1 MKLLSKKKIKKSPEQ
16 FIINKLGKKTAVIL
30 PINKYEELMENL
42 HELAMIAERKSDETV
57 SFDAVK
63 KKLKADGLI

>member
-1 MKLLSKKKIKKSPEQ
+1 
-16 FIINKLGKKTAVIL
+16 
-30 PINKYEELMENL
+30 MEDL
-42 HELAMIAERKSDETV
+42 HDLAMIAERKSDETV